1 MRAVLPLSLLLCL
14 GVFAACG
21 GTPIEAG
28 QVESRDVQLLREDG
42 GTPYITG
49 KLVNLSGTTIPSVQ
63 VQVVFYDAE
72 NTKVDEMVFP
82 VRDLTPGT
90 EVAFKHSIDTNVEI
104 ARAAITGIL
113 RL

>member
-1 MRAVLPLSLLLCL
+1 M
-14 GVFAACG
+14 
-21 GTPIEAG
+21 EAG
-28 QVESRDVQLLREDG
+28 QVESRDVQLLREEG

-49 KLVNLSGTTIPSVQ
+49 KLVNLTDETIPSVQ
-63 VQVVFYDAE
+63 VQVVFYDE
-72 NTKVDEMVFP
+72 QNTKVGEMVFP

-90 EVAFKHSIDTNVEI
+90 EVAFKHSADTDAEI